1 MLRGVEVEARQ
12 MESPARESNKGRQG
26 RRNGDDVQVGDYYR
40 AGGGRVI
47 VATEPSS

>member
-26 RRNGDDVQVGDYYR
+26 RRNGDDVQVGDYR